1 MVGSVDTRYSYKI
14 NGNSV
19 YIINKL
25 PKKDYIRLISSCDVV
40 VSMIYSAHPGVIA
53 FQAAAS
59 GIPTVTNV
67 FENRDA
73 TMLTQISENIL
84 PYDPLQDDLLE
95 LIEKALT
102 MPKGIKSFNGALFS
116 GSQNQSLADFIDI
129 LLCSEENTFT
139 MENDQSAVYN
149 LSR

>member
-1 MVGSVDTRYSYKI
+1 MVGSVDTCYSYKI
-14 NGNSV
+14 NGTSI

-25 PKKDYIRLISSCDVV
+25 PKEDYIQLISSCDVA

-73 TMLTQISENIL
+73 NLLKQVSENIL
-84 PYDPLQDDLLE
+84 PYDPVRENLLE
-95 LIEKALT
+95 LVEEALI
-102 MPKGIKSFNGALFS
+102 MPKGKKSFNEALYS
-116 GSQNQSLADFIDI
+116 GPQDQSLNDFIDI
-129 LLCSEENTFT
+129 
-139 MENDQSAVYN
+139 V
-149 LSR
+149 LSSDE